1 MSAILRKIKADLLN
15 RRLSAFL
22 VTLTIFASSALLTL
36 TATTLSNMSG
46 VYDRSFAELNGAHL
60 WLYFNRDQVSHSDVA
75 RVEGL
80 PDVVA
85 STGLQVSQVSRA
97 ELGSDKMTISLRQ
110 VGAEQPQVNALR
122 ITAGRYLSP
131 DDERGV
137 LVDKHLAGQFNIRP
151 GDTISISTASGYK
164 PLQVVG
170 LALNPTWDT
179 YRVTQPAYLYALDKT
194 FQSLF
199 PDSSAWDWSV
209 GLRLA
214 NPDAA
219 SETLASAQ
227 AMLRSK
233 AIQDH
238 TDWRNV
244 RDAYMFSA
252 QLNLMFLVT
261 FGLFA
266 LAAAVLIMT
275 NSISG
280 AVLAQFRDIGVLKA
294 LGFAGWQVAAVY
306 LGQNLIMGLIG
317 SLLGIATGVALAPVP
332 LNTLLRSLN
341 AAPRLVFDPVLL
353 GGVGFGVLLVVMV
366 STVWPARRG
375 ARVNTIQAI
384 TIGYELPSAK
394 PSRLAA
400 LARAARLPIP
410 IVIGVKDAFARR
422 GRAAITLTSL
432 LVGVISLVFSFE
444 LNAALDGYLR
454 DPSLAGLVYDAWV
467 SREDMSDSAA
477 RRILA
482 QAPGVKA
489 VMAHASAKAKT
500 SDGKSFRVRA
510 QEGDLTQFPYKLE
523 AGRLI
528 NPSAEGE
535 AMIGV
540 GLQTWLGLNVGD
552 TLRVTVNDSTQ
563 RLPVEWQ
570 VVGVYREPADGGQ
583 MAMISLRTLRR
594 VDHTAEPDTY
604 FIRLSP
610 NADLGSLRAY
620 LKSRAGES
628 LILAVVNTQLSDLLQ
643 FKLTML
649 TLSVTL
655 SAIALISVF
664 NSSVLNMRERI
675 SEVGTFKTLGMT
687 PRQVVTMVLASGGT
701 LGVLAGV
708 IGVPFGVVVVQ
719 VALTEMGKLFGFGS
733 FDMRP
738 DWAALL
744 LPALVAVGVGVLGS
758 VVPGR
763 WAARLNVVEVLQ
775 YE

>member
-15 RRLSAFL
+15 HRLATFL

-36 TATTLSNMSG
+36 TATTLNNMSG
-46 VYDRSFAELNGAHL
+46 VYDRSFADLNGAHL

-80 PDVVA
+80 PGVVA

-97 ELGSDKMTISLRQ
+97 AIGSEKMTISLRQ
-110 VGAEQPQVNALR
+110 VGAQQPQVNALR
-122 ITAGRYLSP
+122 ITAGRYFSP
-131 DDERGV
+131 DDERSV
-137 LVDKHLAGQFNIRP
+137 LVDKHLAEQFNVRP
-151 GDTISISTASGYK
+151 GDTLSISTASGYK

-199 PDSSAWDWSV
+199 PDSLAWDWSV

-219 SETLASAQ
+219 METLASAQ

-233 AIQDH
+233 AIKDH

-244 RDAYMFSA
+244 REAYMFSA
-252 QLNLMFLVT
+252 QLNLLFLVT

-266 LAAAVLIMT
+266 LVAAVLIMT

-294 LGFAGWQVAAVY
+294 LGFTGRQVAAVY
-306 LGQNLIMGLIG
+306 LGQNLAMGLMG
-317 SLLGIATGVALAPVP
+317 SVLGIAAGVALSPVP

-353 GGVGFGVLLVVMV
+353 GGVWFGVLLVVMV

-384 TIGYELPSAK
+384 TVGYELPSAK

-400 LARAARLPIP
+400 LARAMRLPIP
-410 IVIGVKDAFARR
+410 VVIGVKDAFARR
-422 GRAAITLTSL
+422 GRAAITLISL
-432 LVGVISLVFSFE
+432 LVGVMSLVFSFE
-444 LNAALDGYLR
+444 LNAALDEYLR

-477 RRILA
+477 RRVLA
-482 QAPGVKA
+482 QAPGVEA
-489 VMAHASAKAKT
+489 FMAHASAAAKT

-510 QEGDLTQFPYKLE
+510 QEGDFAQFPYKLE

-528 NPSAEGE
+528 NTFAEGE

-552 TLRVTVNDSTQ
+552 TLRVTVNDSK
-563 RLPVEWQ
+563 RPPAEWQ
-570 VVGVYREPADGGQ
+570 VVGVYREPADNGQ
-583 MAMISLRTLRR
+583 MAMISLRTLNRI
-594 VDHTAEPDTY
+594 DHTAEPDTY

-610 NADLGSLRAY
+610 NADLGLLRAY

-649 TLSVTL
+649 VLSVTL

-675 SEVGTFKTLGMT
+675 SEIGTFKTLGMT
-687 PRQVVTMVLASGGT
+687 PGQVVTMVLASGGT

-708 IGVPFGVVVVQ
+708 IGVPLGVVVVQ

>member
-15 RRLSAFL
+15 RRLSVFL

-36 TATTLSNMSG
+36 TATTLSNMAG

-75 RVEGL
+75 RIEGL
-80 PDVVA
+80 PGVVA

-97 ELGSDKMTISLRQ
+97 ELGSDKVTISLRQ
-110 VGAEQPQVNALR
+110 VGAQQPEVNALR

-137 LVDKHLAGQFNIRP
+137 LVDKHLAGQYNVRP

-164 PLQVVG
+164 PLRVVG

-199 PDSSAWDWSV
+199 PDSLAWDWSV

-219 SETLASAQ
+219 PETLASAQ

-252 QLNLMFLVT
+252 QLNLLFLVT

-294 LGFAGWQVAAVY
+294 LGFTGRQVAAVY
-306 LGQNLIMGLIG
+306 LGQNLVMGLVG
-317 SLLGIATGVALAPVP
+317 SLLGIVAGVALAPVP

-353 GGVGFGVLLVVMV
+353 AGVGFGVLLVVMV
-366 STVWPARRG
+366 STLWPARRG

-410 IVIGVKDAFARR
+410 VVIGVKDAFARR
-422 GRAAITLTSL
+422 GRAAITLISL
-432 LVGVISLVFSFE
+432 LVGVMSLVFSFE
-444 LNAALDGYLR
+444 LNSALDGYLR

-482 QAPGVKA
+482 QAPGVKT

-528 NPSAEGE
+528 NTDAEGE

-552 TLRVTVNDSTQ
+552 TLRVTVNDSLRQ
-563 RLPVEWQ
+563 PVEWQ

-610 NADLGSLRAY
+610 NADLGTLRAY

-628 LILAVVNTQLSDLLQ
+628 LTLAVVNTQLSDLLQ

-701 LGVLAGV
+701 LGVLAGM
-708 IGVPFGVVVVQ
+708 IGVPLGVVVVQ

-733 FDMRP
+733 FDVRP